1 MVSSGE
7 HRVLSQRSVIERIN
21 NYAAKRRRASEA
33 VNSADWREYRLSTKG
48 KGRRI
53 APKRSI
59 PADVDDMGMSAERE
73 QPLNSH
79 SSQVHENEESMLSD
93 QSELSV

>member
-7 HRVLSQRSVIERIN
+7 HRLVSQRSVIERIN
-21 NYAAKRRRASEA
+21 NYAAKRRRASAA
-33 VNSADWREYRLSTKG
+33 VDSSDWREHRLSTKG
-48 KGRRI
+48 KGRRV

-59 PADVDDMGMSAERE
+59 PADVDEMGMSAERE
-73 QPLNSH
+73 EPLNHH
-79 SSQVHENEESMLSD
+79 SSQVHENDESMLSD